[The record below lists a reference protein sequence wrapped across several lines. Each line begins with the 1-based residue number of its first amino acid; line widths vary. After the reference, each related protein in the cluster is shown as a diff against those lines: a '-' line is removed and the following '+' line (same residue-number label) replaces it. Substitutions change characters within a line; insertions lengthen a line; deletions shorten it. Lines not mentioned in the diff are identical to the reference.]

1 MHNLFYAHS
10 SFGVGGSLGTLLASF
25 EASYLLLSLNAG
37 RGKSWKMNESDVL
50 RTAKRKYCLCFHVAP
65 EITCQSQVI
74 KKHQKDLGIVERRL
88 WSNENGI
95 MTN

>member
-37 RGKSWKMNESDVL
+37 RGKSWKMNESDFFRNSKEKIL
-50 RTAKRKYCLCFHVAP
+50 SLFSRCSRNNLSIAGH
-65 EITCQSQVI
+65 